1 MWLSKSVLWLM
12 VCSWFIFSGMASYNP
27 WMVNSVHDFWF
38 LKCPECSFD
47 SKEEESFQAHALEEH
62 PLSFA
67 LFGKTVKEE
76 AFDTG

>member
-1 MWLSKSVLWLM
+1 MAQW
-12 VCSWFIFSGMASYNP
+12 ASYNP
-27 WMVNSVHDFWF
+27 WSVSSVHDFWF
-38 LKCPECSFD
+38 LRCPECSFD
-47 SKEEESFQAHALEEH
+47 SKEEESFQAHALEKH

>member
-1 MWLSKSVLWLM
+1 MINGLIIL
-12 VCSWFIFSGMASYNP
+12 IFLGMASYNP